1 MSYILDALRRAE
13 AERVSGQVPGL
24 HAQSASSGKR
34 DVHTRPLWSRPWVWV
49 GCGVCGGVLLAAL
62 AVWLLTQPAPTP
74 PPAVVV
80 APRAPVTEATPVP
93 LTPTNPSVVPALA
106 QRETPAYNAPPYN
119 APPIEPRS
127 PITGAVRGVPAPAPV
142 RQVAEPEPLP
152 SRAESKV
159 SAFTELAPELR
170 SQLPALSIGGSSY
183 SENPASRLLIVNGQV
198 FREGDK
204 LHPDLVLERIE
215 LKSAVLR
222 FKDIRY
228 RVSF

>member
-24 HAQSASSGKR
+24 HAQSAASEKR
-34 DVHTRPLWSRPWVWV
+34 NTQARPLWSRPWVWV
-49 GCGVCGGVLLAAL
+49 GSGVCGGLLVAAL

-80 APRAPVTEATPVP
+80 APRVPVAEATPVP
-93 LTPTNPSVVPALA
+93 LTPTHPEVVTALE
-106 QRETPAYNAPPYN
+106 QREAPAYNAPP
-119 APPIEPRS
+119 IETRS
-127 PITGAVRGVPAPAPV
+127 PPPAAVRAVPAPTPVPAPA
-142 RQVAEPEPLP
+142 RHVAAPEPVP
-152 SRAESKV
+152 SRADSRISV
-159 SAFTELAPELR
+159 FNELAPEVR

-204 LHPDLVLERIE
+204 LHPNLVLERIE

-222 FKDIRY
+222 FKDVRY

>member
-13 AERVSGQVPGL
+13 AERVSGRVPGL

-34 DVHTRPLWSRPWVWV
+34 DVHTRPLWIRPWVWV
-49 GCGVCGGVLLAAL
+49 GSGVCGGVLVAAL

-74 PPAVVV
+74 APVVVV
-80 APRAPVTEATPVP
+80 APRAPVTEAKPAP
-93 LTPTNPSVVPALA
+93 LTPTNPSVAPALA
-106 QRETPAYNAPPYN
+106 QRETPAYN

-127 PITGAVRGVPAPAPV
+127 PITGAVRAIPAPV
-142 RQVAEPEPLP
+142 RHVAAPGPLP
-152 SRAESKV
+152 SREDSRV
-159 SAFTELAPELR
+159 SAFTDLAPGVR